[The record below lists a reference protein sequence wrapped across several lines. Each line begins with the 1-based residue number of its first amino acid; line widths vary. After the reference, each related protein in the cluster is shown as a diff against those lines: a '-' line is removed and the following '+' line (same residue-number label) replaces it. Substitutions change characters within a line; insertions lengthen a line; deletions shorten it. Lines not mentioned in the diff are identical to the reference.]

1 MMSLFI
7 GGFTGQLLGGALNDR
22 LHRYKLIILISYCG
36 SSTMVGLFFYV
47 STYGY
52 LVGDIVIAAVVG
64 FLMQGIIPIM
74 YGFCGELV
82 YPEPESTSTA
92 INLICKSS
100 LNLSKNLSAE
110 LKYFRG
116 LNGLGVIVLEIFK
129 LLFKHFG
136 IVWSC
141 VFLGF
146 GLVIGLILLIF
157 TEEKLE
163 RQDAEKDPDPI
174 SVK

>member
-64 FLMQGIIPIM
+64 FLMQGIIPIL

-100 LNLSKNLSAE
+100 LK
-110 LKYFRG
+110 
-116 LNGLGVIVLEIFK
+116 
-129 LLFKHFG
+129 
-136 IVWSC
+136 
-141 VFLGF
+141 
-146 GLVIGLILLIF
+146 
-157 TEEKLE
+157 T
-163 RQDAEKDPDPI
+163 
-174 SVK
+174 